1 MSQIFEHFQSL
12 ILSRPHYM
20 ARGFINVDCP
30 ACGDKRKRGGF
41 APTPTG
47 GFRYSCFNGGCPYNS
62 QSTGWEEGNGLVGRV
77 RDLFEMFG
85 GDIRDIPVK
94 DMMKRRESTV
104 DADGN
109 TVVKPKLTIVTKFP
123 DTKLPKGVML
133 LDNASESSRAAE
145 EVMAYLWE
153 RSPLF
158 LESDFPFMWSPKHP
172 EHLLIPY
179 IHYDDQIVGYL
190 GRHIDV
196 ASGDGRF
203 IQRSPSDYMF
213 NQYLMNANDQ
223 KYLYVMESPLD
234 AILMQG
240 IATRD
245 NRLTKRQINLLNTTH
260 RQPVLIPDLH
270 TGEASAYI
278 TAAED
283 NNWLI
288 AAPDWEYKD
297 PGEAIHR
304 IGLLNTIEAI
314 TESMTNNY
322 SRAKIRARMSA

>member
-1 MSQIFEHFQSL
+1 
-12 ILSRPHYM
+12 
-20 ARGFINVDCP
+20 
-30 ACGDKRKRGGF
+30 
-41 APTPTG
+41 
-47 GFRYSCFNGGCPYNS
+47 
-62 QSTGWEEGNGLVGRV
+62 
-77 RDLFEMFG
+77 MFG